1 MEQLIPQV
9 LPYIGSSALP
19 LLIVVLFYIKI
30 KNDRAKTKVE
40 RDNDSQQMHDD
51 VLKLKFEVTGL
62 KDIVNLHRDKLD
74 SIEKQLGIVNQELVR
89 LNLQV
94 EHLTEALKE
103 QNLILKETIQNARAS
118 SDAH

>member
-40 RDNDSQQMHDD
+40 RDNDSQKMHDD
-51 VLKLKFEVTGL
+51 VLKLKFEVTEL
-62 KDIVNLHRDKLD
+62 KGIVNLHRDKLD
-74 SIEKQLGIVNQELVR
+74 SIDKQLNIVNQELVK
-89 LNLQV
+89 LNLTV
-94 EHLTEALKE
+94 EHLANALE
-103 QNLILKETIQNARAS
+103 RQNEIMLRSLDNKHAGE
-118 SDAH
+118 

>member
-1 MEQLIPQV
+1 METLVPQV
-9 LPYIGSSALP
+9 LPYIGPSALP

-74 SIEKQLGIVNQELVR
+74 SIEKQVGIINTELVK
-89 LNLQV
+89 LNIQV
-94 EHLTEALKE
+94 EHLVKALE
-103 QNLILKETIQNARAS
+103 DQNKIMLRSLEKK
-118 SDAH
+118 DD

>member
-1 MEQLIPQV
+1 MEQLVPQV

-62 KDIVNLHRDKLD
+62 KDIVNLHRDKLE
-74 SIEKQLGIVNQELVR
+74 SIDKQLNIVNQELVK
-89 LNLQV
+89 LNMTV
-94 EHLTEALKE
+94 EHLANALEK
-103 QNLILKETIQNARAS
+103 QNEIMLRSLEKNDDRK
-118 SDAH
+118 

>member
-1 MEQLIPQV
+1 MEQLVPQV

-74 SIEKQLGIVNQELVR
+74 SIEKQVGIINTELVK
-89 LNLQV
+89 LNIQV
-94 EHLTEALKE
+94 EHLVKALE
-103 QNLILKETIQNARAS
+103 DQNKIMLRSLEKK
-118 SDAH
+118 DD

>member
-1 MEQLIPQV
+1 METLVPQV

-74 SIEKQLGIVNQELVR
+74 SIEKQVGIINTELVK
-89 LNLQV
+89 LNIQV
-94 EHLTEALKE
+94 EHLVKALE
-103 QNLILKETIQNARAS
+103 DQNKIMLRSLEKK
-118 SDAH
+118 DD

>member
-74 SIEKQLGIVNQELVR
+74 SIEKQVGIINTELVK
-89 LNLQV
+89 LNIQV
-94 EHLTEALKE
+94 EHLVKALE
-103 QNLILKETIQNARAS
+103 DQNKIMLRSLEKN
-118 SDAH
+118 DD